1 MKGLMEICFD
11 WQEYENEG
19 YFVDGTLNTTYDYKL
34 SVNTYKDISY
44 EEILKNKDRLLQD
57 TKDNKDLLFLPSKVQ
72 QAMDQNYDFFDH
84 IEYILIGNNLEEFV
98 AYVQKNP
105 EVKTKKLLLPSTY
118 LGGVFTLDQENYR
131 EILDKVKDI
140 EDLDLYVQTSG
151 NEDII
156 SLQEYKR
163 TIDKIDAYVAHIKS
177 YNYSPLEALMHV
189 YDLVRDHVYQKEDA
203 TEKPTASRDITKIL
217 FSDKRVCVGFANLFN
232 EIVRKLGFK
241 ATVYRLIGE
250 KSGHINNLVY
260 VKDKK
265 YGMDGLYYFDCT
277 NGCQKKE
284 WGISHFLSYRYFV
297 RTKQQMDSLY
307 KNKYED
313 DQIRTSLD
321 EIMDNLLCDHPFN
334 LKDKNMRR
342 TINFLSKFIEGKVL
356 LSFPEVLYDENSIN
370 KEELFSHI
378 YTYSELL
385 NRPIAADVLLKALS
399 VVRKNEYYESPE
411 KYPYDFNT
419 FYQTLWFSQFPL
431 TLTHMD
437 QLLFFINQKPC
448 KPFTL
453 SQAKQKVLQLDEQEQ
468 IKKEIEQTKVA
479 KVLQKVYQ
487 QKTNQK

>member
-1 MKGLMEICFD
+1 
-11 WQEYENEG
+11 
-19 YFVDGTLNTTYDYKL
+19 
-34 SVNTYKDISY
+34 
-44 EEILKNKDRLLQD
+44 
-57 TKDNKDLLFLPSKVQ
+57 
-72 QAMDQNYDFFDH
+72 
-84 IEYILIGNNLEEFV
+84 
-98 AYVQKNP
+98 
-105 EVKTKKLLLPSTY
+105 
-118 LGGVFTLDQENYR
+118 
-131 EILDKVKDI
+131 
-140 EDLDLYVQTSG
+140 
-151 NEDII
+151 
-156 SLQEYKR
+156 
-163 TIDKIDAYVAHIKS
+163 
-177 YNYSPLEALMHV
+177 
-189 YDLVRDHVYQKEDA
+189 
-203 TEKPTASRDITKIL
+203 
-217 FSDKRVCVGFANLFN
+217 
-232 EIVRKLGFK
+232 
-241 ATVYRLIGE
+241 
-250 KSGHINNLVY
+250 
-260 VKDKK
+260 
-265 YGMDGLYYFDCT
+265 
-277 NGCQKKE
+277 
-284 WGISHFLSYRYFV
+284 
-297 RTKQQMDSLY
+297 MDSLY

-342 TINFLSKFIEGKVL
+342 TINFLSKFIEGKEL

-453 SQAKQKVLQLDEQEQ
+453 SQAKQKVLQLDEKGQ

-487 QKTNQK
+487 KKTNQN